1 MAFACHGGYE
11 NVMPNRDL
19 LVLAGLVSEALELQ
33 GLVACGRREDGVARV
48 DFWTRD
54 GLAYRHVLTDEDAA
68 VDDVVAACL
77 AKAKLAS
84 SPTPRRASL
93 LN

>member
-1 MAFACHGGYE
+1 MGRG
-11 NVMPNRDL
+11 MPTRDL
-19 LVLAGLVSEALELQ
+19 LVLAGLVSETLERH

-54 GLAYRHVLTDEDAA
+54 GHAYRHVLSDEE
-68 VDDVVAACL
+68 VTVEEVVAACL
-77 AKAKLAS
+77 AKAKITAGPMRRM
-84 SPTPRRASL
+84 SP